1 MNHKERIIAAIRH
14 EKVDRIP
21 TDIWATGEVWATLR
35 AYFGVSDNIAV
46 YDRLDIDGIIGIA
59 PPYIGPPLKDDGDI
73 HENEWG
79 MGYRAQRYGTG
90 SYDEQV
96 RHPLAEAETIEDIE
110 AYAWP
115 SPDWYDYSALPAL
128 AARYPDRAI
137 ECGYTAVFYYH
148 NLLRGLE
155 QSLVDP
161 LLQPEFTH
169 RIIQHLSDFFH
180 EYHRRC
186 FEATRGLIVTTQVT
200 DDWGS
205 QYGLLTSKAVFE
217 QFYKQ
222 ATQRAIDLAK
232 SYGISV
238 FHHDDGDM
246 RPLLPTLVD
255 MGIDILNPVQWRCG
269 NWNLAQLKAEYG
281 GTPGVCFHSAVDNQE
296 VLPFGTPDQVRE
308 QVKMLIETLAS
319 DQTGL
324 IIGPCHNLQPVTP
337 IENIIALYEAAR
349 DYGTFV

>member
-1 MNHKERIIAAIRH
+1 MNHKERIIAAIHH
-14 EKVDRIP
+14 ERVDRIP
-21 TDIWATGEVWATLR
+21 TDIWATSEVWAKLR
-35 AYFGVSDNIAV
+35 TYFSVSDNIHV

-59 PPYIGPPLKDDGDI
+59 PPYIGPPLKIECDY

-79 MGYRAQRYGTG
+79 MGFKAQKYGTG

-96 RHPLAEAETIEDIE
+96 RRPLAEAETIDDVE
-110 AYAWP
+110 AYPWP

-161 LLQPEFTH
+161 LLKPELTH
-169 RIIQHLSDFFH
+169 SIVQHLSDFFN

-205 QYGLLTSKAVFE
+205 QYGLLTSKNVFE
-217 QFYKQ
+217 RFYRQ
-222 ATQRAIDLAK
+222 ATQRAIDLAR
-232 SYGISV
+232 SYGIYV

-246 RPLLPTLVD
+246 RPLLPSLAD

-269 NWNLAQLKAEYG
+269 NWNLVQLKADFG
-281 GTPGVCFHSAVDNQE
+281 SRICFHSAVDNQE
-296 VLPFGTPDQVRE
+296 TLPFGTPGEVRDQVR
-308 QVKMLIETLAS
+308 MLIETLAS
-319 DQTGL
+319 DQTGF

-337 IENIIALYEAAR
+337 IENIIALYEAAQE
-349 DYGTFV
+349 YGTFS